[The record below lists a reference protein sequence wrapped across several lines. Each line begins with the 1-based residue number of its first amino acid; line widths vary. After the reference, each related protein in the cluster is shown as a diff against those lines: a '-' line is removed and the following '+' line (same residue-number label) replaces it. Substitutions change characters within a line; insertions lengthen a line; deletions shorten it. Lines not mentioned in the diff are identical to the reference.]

1 MIANSKRLGCRMAVG
16 VGLALLGLGL
26 AGGIAA
32 ASPAQPAP
40 TDDPFLPASPAP
52 AVVDPTTTNSLGVLS
67 NAAQVMP
74 LLTDAGSFLSA
85 GQDPGAYV
93 GDLQNLL
100 NDGGNLLGVPSAGS
114 YIPQMPLNAA
124 NPIAAPPDSG
134 A

>member
-1 MIANSKRLGCRMAVG
+1 MSVRGRWIS
-16 VGLALLGLGL
+16 ALPILFLF
-26 AGGIAA
+26 AA
-32 ASPAQPAP
+32 PVSAAEPAKP
-40 TDDPFLPASPAP
+40 DP
-52 AVVDPTTTNSLGVLS
+52 AVIDPTTTNSLGVLS